1 MRLDEFWNPMNTA
14 RNIGNAAVR
23 PFRNAEQNRTVAVTG
38 KTLQVLK
45 AHLQRLQQGQV
56 NLRDPAEYSKQ
67 IGAWATKFFKTNL
80 DGNGYNV
87 DATKVNAG
95 NIKQFVKQLVG
106 RKLAE
111 VNLNTGR
118 PDQHVSNTATPNTL
132 AGTTQ
137 QQNMPHQVNPS
148 ATPVGSQIK
157 VNGGTYS
164 RTQQGWTNEKGQL
177 VTNPKSIQY
186 LEDQYKKATNTQ
198 RVV

>member
-14 RNIGNAAVR
+14 RNIGRAAAR
-23 PFRNAEQNRTVAVTG
+23 PFRNAEQNRTIALTD
-38 KTLQVLK
+38 KSLQVLK

-56 NLRDPAEYSKQ
+56 NLRDPNEYAKQ
-67 IGAWATKFFKTNL
+67 IGAWATKFFKT
-80 DGNGYNV
+80 DYPV
-87 DATKVNAG
+87 DATKVNSS
-95 NIKQFVKQLVG
+95 NVKQFVKRLVG
-106 RKLAE
+106 RKMAE

-118 PDQHVSNTATPNTL
+118 PDQHVSNTNTPNTL

-137 QQNMPHQVNPS
+137 QQNIPHQVNPS

-157 VNGGTYS
+157 VNGGVYS
-164 RTQQGWTNEKGQL
+164 RTQQGWENEKGQL

-186 LEDQYKKATNTQ
+186 LEDQYKKSTNTQ